1 MTKREMFV
9 LIATTNADNAEIVE
23 FCNHEIE
30 LIDKRSSTKSP
41 TKAQKENEV
50 LMDVLEEALQ
60 GLDAPITVTDLI
72 ATTEA
77 ISNLSNQKVSAMLRK
92 MVDAGRAVK
101 TMEKKKALFFHV

>member
-30 LIDKRSSTKSP
+30 LIDKRVSHKSP
-41 TKAQKENEV
+41 TKAQKENEA
-50 LMDVLEEALQ
+50 LMDTLETILLALEA
-60 GLDAPITVTDLI
+60 PTTVTDLI
-72 ATTEA
+72 ATNDALSE
-77 ISNLSNQKVSAMLRK
+77 LSNQKVSAMLRK

-101 TMEKKKALFFHV
+101 IMEKKKALFFHV